1 MNATP
6 RGMRRH
12 IAIFG
17 ETNSGKSALFNA
29 ILGADAAI
37 VSDVAGTTTDPVVK
51 LIEMLPYGPVAL
63 IDTGGLGDVT
73 LLGEQRMKR
82 TREILESI
90 DFALYTIDAANFDE
104 SIYERM
110 RAAFEEQRTPHMVV
124 LTKKETQQ
132 LERLAQLT
140 KKYKNTCIVSV
151 NDELSIDELKQL
163 ICESLTKLDADP
175 AAEAMCIAPV
185 GGVAVM
191 VAPIDSAAPAGRL
204 ILPQNQF
211 IRNCLDNG
219 VRVNCTTPEYLAAV
233 LDESARVDIVITD
246 SQAFKE
252 VAGIVPRDMPLTS
265 FSILGASQK
274 GDLDEFVRGIQ
285 AAGSLQDGGR
295 VLIAEACTHNAAH
308 EDIARVKIP
317 ALLRKLS
324 GKELEFDYAV
334 GRDFP
339 NDLAGYSLA
348 VHCGS
353 CNLTRRETLARMRRV
368 AAAGVPITNFGVLLA
383 YSAGILERAVEPFD
397 KKVNYPAP
405 RGGASV

>member
-12 IAIFG
+12 VAIFG

-29 ILGADAAI
+29 ILCADAAI
-37 VSDVAGTTTDPVVK
+37 VSEVSGTTTDPVVK
-51 LIEMLPYGPVAL
+51 LIELLPFGPIAL
-63 IDTGGLGDVT
+63 IDTGGFGDGTQLGK
-73 LLGEQRMKR
+73 LREKR

-90 DFALYTIDAANFDE
+90 DYALYTIDAVSFDE
-104 SIYERM
+104 SIYEDT
-110 RAAFEEQRTPHMVV
+110 RAVFDERRIPHMIV
-124 LTKKETQQ
+124 LTKKETQP

-151 NDELSIDELKQL
+151 NDALSIDELKQRV
-163 ICESLTKLDADP
+163 CEALEKLDADP
-175 AAEAMCIAPV
+175 GTEKSSIAPV

-219 VRVNCTTPEYLAAV
+219 VRVNCTTLEYLAVV
-233 LDESARVDIVITD
+233 LDESSRVDIVVTD
-246 SQAFKE
+246 SQVFKE
-252 VAGIVPRDMPLTS
+252 VAEIVPREMPLTS

-274 GDLDEFVRGIQ
+274 GDLDAFVSGIRG
-285 AAGSLQDGGR
+285 LDTLTDGGR
-295 VLIAEACTHNAAH
+295 VLIAEACTHNTTH

-317 ALLRKLS
+317 ALLRNLT
-324 GKELEFDYAV
+324 GKSLEFDYFA

-339 NDLAGYSLA
+339 DDLGCYALA

-368 AAAGVPITNFGVLLA
+368 TEAGVPITNFGVLLA
-383 YSAGILERAVEPFD
+383 YGAGILDRAIEPMT
-397 KKVNYPAP
+397 KIY
-405 RGGASV
+405 

>member
-1 MNATP
+1 
-6 RGMRRH
+6 MRKH

-37 VSDVAGTTTDPVVK
+37 VSEVSGTTTDPVVK
-51 LIEMLPYGPVAL
+51 LMEMLPYGPVAL

-73 LLGEQRMKR
+73 QLGEQRVRR
-82 TREILESI
+82 TREILESV
-90 DFALYTIDAANFDE
+90 DFALYTIDAASFDE
-104 SIYERM
+104 SIYEEM
-110 RAAFEEQRTPHMVV
+110 RAAFEERRAPHMVV

-132 LERLAQLT
+132 LDRLANLT
-140 KKYKNTCIVSV
+140 KKYRNTCVVSV
-151 NDELSIDELKQL
+151 KDTLSIDELKQR
-163 ICESLTKLDADP
+163 ICEALEKLDADP
-175 AAEAMCIAPV
+175 GADKFGIAPA

-211 IRNCLDNG
+211 IRSCLDNG

-233 LDESARVDIVITD
+233 LNESSRVDIVVTD
-246 SQAFKE
+246 SQAFRE
-252 VAGIVPRDMPLTS
+252 VAEIVPRDMPMTS

-274 GDLDEFVRGIQ
+274 GDLDTFVRGIQ
-285 AAGSLQDGGR
+285 AVAALQDGGR
-295 VLIAEACTHNAAH
+295 VLIAEACTHNTSH

-317 ALLRKLS
+317 ALLRKLT
-324 GKELEFDYAV
+324 GKPLEFDYYA

-339 NDLAGYSLA
+339 GNLGSYSLA

-353 CNLTRRETLARMRRV
+353 CNLTRRETLSRMRRV
-368 AAAGVPITNFGVLLA
+368 AEAGVPITNFGVLLA
-383 YSAGILERAVEPFD
+383 HGAGILERAVEPFT
-397 KKVNYPAP
+397 K
-405 RGGASV
+405 